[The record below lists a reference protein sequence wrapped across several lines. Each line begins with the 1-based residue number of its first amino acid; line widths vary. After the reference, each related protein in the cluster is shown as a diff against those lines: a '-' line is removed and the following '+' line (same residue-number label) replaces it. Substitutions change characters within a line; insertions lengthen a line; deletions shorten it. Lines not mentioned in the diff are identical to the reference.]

1 MSIERIS
8 YTRQLRATFESG
20 ITKPY
25 KFRIGQLQALYSML
39 DENKQHLVNAM
50 SQDFKSAAEA
60 SLEVDSCI
68 HNVRFALKNL
78 KKWMQPIKK
87 PSTLSFMLDSA
98 FVEYAPK
105 GIAFIIAPW
114 NYPLALLID
123 PLIGAISAGNCC
135 LLKAS
140 TKTPVTNSLLQEL
153 FSRYLCRDA
162 YCLVSANVEACR
174 QMLHSEDIDF
184 VFFTGSYKAG
194 QQIYLQA
201 ATRFIPV
208 VLELGGKSPC
218 VVTESAHFR
227 SAVQRICWGKF
238 FNSGQTCLAPD
249 YVLVT
254 NGAKT
259 KGIFDEF
266 VQIAHKYDETYF
278 SDASNCSRIVSSE
291 QFDRLREM
299 FDEVPKEWILYEGKD
314 NVETLVFGPKIVNVP
329 SDVFLSNGHL
339 QFRILTEEIF
349 GPVLPIVEVQDAND
363 AIRVI
368 RFIGANPL
376 ALYPFTENP
385 TEIRQITESISSG
398 SVCINDVFM
407 QVMNCE
413 LPFGGVGKSGMG
425 KYHGR
430 YSFEAFSHC
439 RSMLHRT
446 VRDETVHE
454 KLRYPPEFFKRHKLL
469 SRLLFF

>member
-1 MSIERIS
+1 MSTERIS
-8 YTRQLRATFESG
+8 YTQQLRATFESG

-25 KFRIGQLQALYSML
+25 KFRIGQLQALHGML
-39 DENKQHLVNAM
+39 DDNKQHLVNAM
-50 SQDFKSAAEA
+50 CQDFKSTAEA

-68 HNVRFALKNL
+68 HSIHFAMKNL

-87 PSTLSFMLDSA
+87 RSTLPFMLDSA
-98 FVEYAPK
+98 YVEYAPR

-123 PLIGAISAGNCC
+123 PLVGAISAGNCC

-140 TKTPVTNSLLQEL
+140 TKTPATNSLLQEL
-153 FSRYLCRDA
+153 FSRYLCIDA

-184 VFFTGSYKAG
+184 VFFTGSYEAG

-201 ATRFIPV
+201 ASRFIPA

-254 NGAKT
+254 NGVKAKS
-259 KGIFDEF
+259 IFEEL
-266 VQIAHKYDETYF
+266 VQIAHKYDEAYF
-278 SDASNCSRIVSSE
+278 SDASKCSRIVTTE
-291 QFDRLREM
+291 QFDRLRKM
-299 FDEVPKEWILYEGKD
+299 FNEVPKEWILYEGKD
-314 NVETLVFGPKIVNVP
+314 NVEALVFGPKVVNVP
-329 SDVFLSNGHL
+329 SDIFLSDGHL
-339 QFRILTEEIF
+339 RFRILTEEIF
-349 GPVLPIVEVQDAND
+349 GPILPIVEVQDIND
-363 AIRVI
+363 AIRII
-368 RFIGANPL
+368 RIVGANPL
-376 ALYPFTENP
+376 ALYLFTENQ
-385 TEIRQITESISSG
+385 TEIRQITESIYSG
-398 SVCINDVFM
+398 SVCINDVFL
-407 QVMNCE
+407 QAMNCE

-425 KYHGR
+425 KYHGK
-430 YSFEAFSHC
+430 YSFETFSHC

-446 VRDETVHE
+446 VKDETVHE
-454 KLRYPPEFFKRHKLL
+454 ALRYPPAIFKRHKLL